1 MSTAHPSPNFATSI
15 QSYFTCR
22 YTSSSGA
29 DHTLDVNKVI
39 GDCRQRQLVPMQEF
53 SKIIGERTEKM
64 QKRGAVCLRGRAPS
78 DISTVIHILL
88 RRLEDHAVRYVH
100 AQDQRNALVRIAC
113 FHSPPAAASSRLHV
127 VLSAG

>member
-1 MSTAHPSPNFATSI
+1 MSTAHPSPNFTTNI

-39 GDCRQRQLVPMQEF
+39 GDCRLRQLVPMQEF

-64 QKRGAVCLRGRAPS
+64 QKRGAVHAP
-78 DISTVIHILL
+78 
-88 RRLEDHAVRYVH
+88 LEDVY
-100 AQDQRNALVRIAC
+100 
-113 FHSPPAAASSRLHV
+113 LHV
-127 VLSAG
+127 K